1 MEQVQIP
8 IAAVFPFPSL
18 STLLI
23 LDHFKMYYEVQ
34 GDSAVQLY
42 GETVLKIN
50 LRNASYGTLGSR
62 WPSLGASRLP
72 TDMDYDSFVIQD
84 VPYFCYYKTNPVN

>member
-23 LDHFKMYYEVQ
+23 VDHFKMYYEVQ
-34 GDSAVQLY
+34 GDSAVQIPSES
-42 GETVLKIN
+42 GLKIS
-50 LRNASYGTLGSR
+50 LRNARYGTLGSR
-62 WPSLGASRLP
+62 WPSLGKSEP
-72 TDMDYDSFVIQD
+72 PSNMDFDAFVHQD
-84 VPYFCYYKTNPVN
+84 VPYFCYYKKDPVC